1 MNNLVEGGLFV
12 RELTNE
18 EWISELNL
26 PSPQCDKAIS
36 LLRENLIRGLR
47 YRFTDHNDV
56 DEAAIED
63 IVQDTLVK
71 ILSKLDSFRGESHF
85 ITWTFKIAVRTAYTE
100 LRKRQ
105 WQDVSLDAGEEPE
118 KILGKLSGH
127 VSDDPEKKVIQK
139 QILKA
144 LKKMISEDLTEHQ
157 KNALVA
163 IMFRQIPLE
172 EVARKMGTNRNSL
185 YKLMYDARKRLKQS
199 MLKGGLT
206 LPEILDAFD

>member
-1 MNNLVEGGLFV
+1 M
-12 RELTNE
+12 TNE
-18 EWISELNL
+18 EWIRELNL

-36 LLRENLIRGLR
+36 KLRDNLIQGLR
-47 YRFTDHNDV
+47 YTFTDHKDV

-63 IVQDTLVK
+63 VVQDTLVK

-85 ITWTFKIAVRTAYTE
+85 TTWAFKIAVRTAYTE
-100 LRKRQ
+100 FRKRQ
-105 WQDVSLDAGEEPE
+105 WQNVSLDAGVKPE

-127 VSDDPEKKVIQK
+127 VSDNPEKKVIQK

-172 EVARKMGTNRNSL
+172 EVARKMGTNRNSI